1 ARRRPPARTRAAR
14 STRPP
19 SRLFPN
25 RDRLS
30 IESTSTPSAQGRRA
44 CGQPSNAR
52 AGSNRLWG
60 PCAARRARGLE
71 TPVPPPRSADNL
83 PRTRG
88 AVTGG
93 GLSRTLLASRASS
106 RNASSRGEIAS
117 LRSRNSTPRVSCA
130 RPLAVKGRAP
140 RRGSE
145 PRRRDLGEAG
155 RVPGKEYTPVGH
167 PLVAAV
173 AFGRQKNARRAPL
186 ESSVHDSPNPTG
198 SRPTGL
204 LLVNL
209 GTPDAPEERAVRR
222 YLRQF

>member
-19 SRLFPN
+19 SRLFPK

-106 RNASSRGEIAS
+106 RNASSRGEIA
-117 LRSRNSTPRVSCA
+117 RSD
-130 RPLAVKGRAP
+130 LATRRRASRAP
-140 RRGSE
+140 
-145 PRRRDLGEAG
+145 G
-155 RVPGKEYTPVGH
+155 RSQLRVAR
-167 PLVAAV
+167 LVADPSLV
-173 AFGRQKNARRAPL
+173 AGTSAKLDGYRGRN
-186 ESSVHDSPNPTG
+186 T
-198 SRPTGL
+198 
-204 LLVNL
+204 
-209 GTPDAPEERAVRR
+209 
-222 YLRQF
+222 LR